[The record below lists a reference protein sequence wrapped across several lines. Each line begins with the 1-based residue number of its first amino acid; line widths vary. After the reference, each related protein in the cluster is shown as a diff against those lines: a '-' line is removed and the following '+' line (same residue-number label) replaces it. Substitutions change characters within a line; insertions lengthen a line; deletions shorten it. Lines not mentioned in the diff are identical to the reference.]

1 MDGYRSAEAVQ
12 NELLQAVGYLIRQ
25 RIVTAIN
32 NAKFLSVLADETQYQ
47 AKHKLLQVTVCYVER
62 TADNKWV
69 LKNKIHYV

>member
-1 MDGYRSAEAVQ
+1 MRTEWTVTGGGLSYERE
-12 NELLQAVGYLIRQ
+12 

-32 NAKFLSVLADETQYQ
+32 NAKSLSLLADETQDQ